1 MCKNE
6 SRTFTKQAVREF
18 FKPLKCRTLR
28 IPRKVRLVAF
38 VGFKKEKEMK
48 QALQKDMSF
57 LGKER
62 LNCTFGL

>member
-1 MCKNE
+1 MCKND
-6 SRTFTKQAVREF
+6 SRTFTKQAVKAF
-18 FKPLKCRTLR
+18 IKPLKCRTLR
-28 IPRKVRLVAF
+28 IPRNIRFVAF

-62 LNCTFGL
+62 LLKNN